1 MASAQRVLYVDLAPA
16 VGGSVIS
23 LYYLVKGLD
32 RRRYEPHV
40 LLRASNPYVA
50 RFRALDVPVVTIPG
64 GASGPAY
71 QDGRAVASVRG
82 SRLVHRLK
90 SSMLGERVVHLAGF
104 YARQVPRV
112 LRDARAIGQHMA
124 AIRPAL
130 VHLNDTVGVSR
141 AGVLAARRLRLPAI
155 CHLRALDER
164 NHFDRWLSRS
174 LAGYVCISH
183 AVDAHQRTLGGRVE
197 PSWVVY
203 NGLDLADMD
212 QPVDAAEVRAEL
224 GLGRDDEVVGCVGR
238 LVEWKGQRVFLE
250 ALARLTTDHPRLR
263 GLIVGGAEA
272 NGAAYAQE
280 LAELTHTL
288 GLDEVIR
295 FTGFRKDVPRVL
307 RAMDVMVHASS
318 SPEPFGRVLI
328 EGMAAGVLVIG
339 TDAGAVPEIIEDG
352 ATGLLVPPGDAAAM
366 AGAIARALGDPEQRQ
381 RWVRAARQVVEQR
394 FTMQAYV
401 SGIERVYKD
410 ILR

>member
-1 MASAQRVLYVDLAPA
+1 MASTRRVLYLDLAPG

-23 LYYLVKGLD
+23 LFYLVKGLN
-32 RRRYEPHV
+32 RQLYEPYV
-40 LLRASNPYVA
+40 LLRASNPYIS
-50 RFRALDVPVVTIPG
+50 RFRALDVPIVTIPG
-64 GASGPAY
+64 GTSGTAY
-71 QDGRAVASVRG
+71 QDSEMVASVRG
-82 SRLVHRLK
+82 SRLVQRLK
-90 SSMLGERVVHLAGF
+90 RSMLGERLVHLAGF

-124 AIRPAL
+124 AIRPDL

-141 AGVLAARRLRLPAI
+141 AGVLAAWRLGLPAI

-174 LAGYVCISH
+174 LAGYICISH
-183 AVDAHQRTLGGRVE
+183 AVDAHQRTLGGRVA

-212 QPVDAAEVRAEL
+212 QPVDVAEVRAEL
-224 GLGRDDEVVGCVGR
+224 GLGCEDLVVGCIGR
-238 LVEWKGQRVFLE
+238 LVEWKGQRVFIE
-250 ALARLTTDHPRLR
+250 ALARLAPECPRLR

-272 NGAAYAQE
+272 DGQAYVQALQE
-280 LAELTHTL
+280 LVHRL

-318 SPEPFGRVLI
+318 LPEPFGRVLI
-328 EGMAAGVLVIG
+328 EGMAAGVAVIG
-339 TDAGAVPEIIEDG
+339 TNAGAVSEIIEDG
-352 ATGLLVPPGDAAAM
+352 VTGLLVPPGDAVAM
-366 AGAIARALGDPEQRQ
+366 AGAIACALGNPQQREQ
-381 RWVRAARQVVEQR
+381 WVRAARQVVEQR
-394 FTMQAYV
+394 FTMQVYV
-401 SGIERVYKD
+401 SGVERVYED
-410 ILR
+410 LLR